1 MTSIIPCKHKQ
12 QKPLLSSFYWVQVH
26 YLQETSDSS
35 RKSIKGLISNDS
47 HIFITHL
54 ILSFNP
60 LAKFQK
66 QPSAR

>member
-1 MTSIIPCKHKQ
+1 MTSIIPCKHKE
-12 QKPLLSSFYWVQVH
+12 QKPLLSRFYWVQVL

-54 ILSFNP
+54 IFSFNP
-60 LAKFQK
+60 LVKFQK
-66 QPSAR
+66 QARAH